1 MVRLFVCM
9 AAAALVAAAG
19 SARAESVPDRPHVT
33 ESSVVQPSGERVLRE
48 EILIKA
54 PRSEVWKALATSD
67 GLRSWEMPLAEID
80 LKIGGYLEAS
90 YDPKAKVG
98 DPGNIK
104 HQILTYV
111 PERLLVFRNVQTP
124 PGFPHADLFSKVTS
138 VLILDDVGEG
148 VTRVTEA
155 GVGYGQ
161 GADWDQLYGFFRN
174 GNAWVLEKLK
184 AHLEGGE
191 GPKGP
196 VH

>member
-1 MVRLFVCM
+1 MVRLACI
-9 AAAALVAAAG
+9 AAAVALAAG
-19 SARAESVPDRPHVT
+19 AARAEPVPNRPQVT
-33 ESSVVQPSGERVLRE
+33 DTSVVAPSGERVLRE

-54 PRSEVWKALATSD
+54 PRSEVWKALATSQ
-67 GLRSWEMPLAEID
+67 GLRSWEMPLAEIE
-80 LKIGGYLEAS
+80 LKVGGYLEAS
-90 YDPKAKVG
+90 YDPKAKLG
-98 DPGNIK
+98 DPNNIK
-104 HQILTYV
+104 HQIVTYV

-124 PGFPHADLFSKVTS
+124 QGFPHADLFSKVTS
-138 VLILDDVGEG
+138 VLILDDAGDG

-184 AHLEGGE
+184 AHFEGGE